1 MTNDVYFKSASYEYA
16 LLKPLVHEM
25 LDKAAG
31 DRICRGAR
39 VLIKPNML
47 RPSRPDTAVMTHPMV
62 VRAAAEYALERGA
75 RTLIADSPAT
85 GSFRR
90 ALKTGGFARALEG
103 LDVECRAFGE
113 TVKKDIGEPFG
124 RVDLARD
131 VVEADAVINLAKL
144 KTHTQMLLTLG
155 VKNLFGC
162 IVGLQKP
169 EWHLR
174 AGVDREMFA
183 RLLVRI
189 HYAID
194 PAATIIDGVLA
205 MEGQGP
211 GRGGTPRPI
220 GTLIG
225 GSDAAAVDAAVCR
238 MLKLAPEKLPT
249 HQAARRL
256 GKIENEPIIHGDF
269 KQVDGFVLPDL
280 GPSDFGSDLL
290 RGFTRKYMIQKP
302 EVDRERCLLCG
313 ECWQYCPARAITEND
328 HMIHFDYD
336 RCIRCY
342 CCVEVCPHAAL
353 EARRPI
359 LGKVLKGL
367 GILK

>member
-1 MTNDVYFKSASYEYA
+1 MRNDVYFKSAAYDYTV
-16 LLKPLVHEM
+16 LKSLVHEM
-25 LDKAAG
+25 LHAAAG
-31 DRICRGAR
+31 DRIGRGAR
-39 VLIKPNML
+39 VLIKPNLL
-47 RPSRPDTAVMTHPMV
+47 RPSAPDTAVMTHPMV

-75 RTLIADSPAT
+75 RPRIADSPAT

-90 ALKTGGFARALEG
+90 VMKTGGFRQALEG
-103 LDVECRAFGE
+103 LDVECGEFRE
-113 TVKKDIGEPFG
+113 TVEKDIGEPFG

-189 HYAID
+189 HYAVD
-194 PAATIIDGVLA
+194 PVATIIDGVLA

-211 GRGGTPRPI
+211 GKGGTPRPI
-220 GTLIG
+220 GVLVG

-238 MLKLAPEKLPT
+238 MLGLDPEKLPT
-249 HQAARRL
+249 HQAAGHL
-256 GKIENEPIIHGDF
+256 GKIEKEPTIHGDF
-269 KQVDGFVLPDL
+269 KRVNGFVFPNL
-280 GPSDFGSDLL
+280 GPADFGSSLL
-290 RGFTRKYMIQKP
+290 RGFTRRYMIQKP
-302 EVDRERCLLCG
+302 VVDRKQCGMCG
-313 ECWQYCPARAITEND
+313 ECRSYCPARAITED
-328 HMIHFDYD
+328 DKTIHFDYD

-342 CCVEVCPHAAL
+342 CCVEVCPHGAL
-353 EARRPI
+353 EARRPA
-359 LGKVLKGL
+359 LGKVLNRL